1 MQRFFDVIFSF
12 FAIIFFSPILFSVSL
27 ILRFTGEGEIIYR
40 QERIGADGKIFGLFK
55 FATMLKN
62 SPNIGSGNL
71 TLENDSR
78 VLPVGK
84 FLRKSKLNEL
94 PQLFNIFF
102 GDMSVIGPRPMV
114 PSTFE
119 KYPFSGREKIKSVRP
134 GLSGIGSIIF
144 RDEEK
149 FLGNH
154 DNPTELYEKIIIP
167 YKSELECWFIDRYSI
182 FLYFKII
189 FLTIFIVLKP
199 SSKAVKYAFKDLPLP
214 PNELK
219 L

>member
-1 MQRFFDVIFSF
+1 MR
-12 FAIIFFSPILFSVSL
+12 
-27 ILRFTGEGEIIYR
+27 
-40 QERIGADGKIFGLFK
+40 
-55 FATMLKN
+55 
-62 SPNIGSGNL
+62 
-71 TLENDSR
+71 
-78 VLPVGK
+78 
-84 FLRKSKLNEL
+84 
-94 PQLFNIFF
+94 
-102 GDMSVIGPRPMV
+102 
-114 PSTFE
+114 
-119 KYPFSGREKIKSVRP
+119 SGREKIKSVRP